1 MGNLG
6 IPQGSRGSVTLTAL
20 CFPSPSK
27 SKLLYINLVV
37 NSSPGNFK
45 TNVKKKIAW
54 LIIHKEFCFSVVCI
68 FILSIIIT
76 IFDETEPTIVVS
88 VSV

>member
-1 MGNLG
+1 M
-6 IPQGSRGSVTLTAL
+6 
-20 CFPSPSK
+20 
-27 SKLLYINLVV
+27 LLYDNLVV

-45 TNVKKKIAW
+45 TNVKKIAW

-76 IFDETEPTIVVS
+76 IFNEVEPTIVVS
-88 VSV
+88 VLV